1 MIKILTYYYNNNYGS
16 LLQACCLR
24 NFLKKNFDIKV
35 EFFNYL
41 PLKLIFYE
49 FYRPLI
55 TKKLF
60 NFIGTI
66 KKNYKLRKWKKL
78 KKLDSPVPLFKEINK
93 SITVFGSDEVW
104 NFTNKYYGYNS
115 YFFGKL
121 TKGIKIAFSASIG
134 NAKINKLEKKNLSE
148 IKILLKSFSNIS
160 VRDYASKNFLKAVTG
175 RKCKLTIDPT
185 LLDDSTNIINPKK
198 VNNLFKRNYILIY
211 GSEFTKNI
219 IDKIINFARQNNM
232 KIYSV
237 GYNITWVDKNFTDAN
252 PDEFID
258 LIYNSRVVFTSMF
271 HGILLSLRLNKNFWY
286 FVDRRDS
293 VRRDKIKFV
302 VDFFGIKSRSLSKNL
317 DYNET
322 LDYTLINKKINKA
335 RMLSKNYLL
344 KAISDSLRSI
354 NIDNYK

>member
-24 NFLKKNFDIKV
+24 NFIQKNFDVKV
-35 EFFNYL
+35 VFLNYL

-60 NFIGTI
+60 NFISAI
-66 KKNYKLRKWKKL
+66 KKNYKLRKWKKQ
-78 KKLDSPVPLFKEINK
+78 KKLDSPVPFFKEINK
-93 SITVFGSDEVW
+93 GITIFGSDEVW

-115 YFFGKL
+115 YFFGKH
-121 TKGIKIAFSASIG
+121 TKGIKIAFSVSIG
-134 NAKINKLEKKNLSE
+134 NANINKLEKKNLSE
-148 IKILLKSFSNIS
+148 IKILLKSFRNIS
-160 VRDYASKNFLKAVTG
+160 ARDYSSKIFLKAATE
-175 RKCKLTIDPT
+175 KNYKLTIDPT

-198 VNNLFKRNYILIY
+198 VSTLFKRNYILIY

-219 IDKIINFARQNNM
+219 IDKIINFARQKDM

-237 GYNITWVDKNFTDAN
+237 GYNISWADKNFTDAN

-258 LIYNSRVVFTSMF
+258 LMYNSRIVFTSMF
-271 HGILLSLRLNKNFWY
+271 HGIILSLRLNKNFWY
-286 FVDRRDS
+286 FVDSQNS

-302 VDFFGIKSRSLSKNL
+302 VDFFGIKRRSLSKNL

-322 LDYTLINKKINKA
+322 LDYTLINNKINKA
-335 RMLSKNYLL
+335 RIISKNYLL
-344 KAISDSLRSI
+344 KAISGSLLSM